1 MMYAEREADLLS
13 SEQRHLWRLCAPSIW
28 TFQRGQDSR
37 PEVSILRTLF
47 DQPRW
52 LEAYHLYDA
61 RGSELFERICELPE
75 YYLTRTENAILSA
88 RGAEMIAAA
97 PVTRIVE
104 LGSGSARKTAHLLRE
119 QVRQR
124 GGGLFAPLDVSLSS
138 LVASR
143 DHIARQFS
151 GLDFLGLQARFED
164 GVAALDH
171 SRPTLFAFLGS
182 TIGNFTRAEFIR
194 FFDHLSAHMAAG
206 DFLLLGVDGIKD
218 KEVLERAYADAQG
231 VTAEFILNVFHNINR
246 IAGSNFDLA
255 KMRYDSR
262 YNTELEQV
270 EMYAVSTARQ
280 EIRFPAHGASFVWP
294 EGDRIMVEISRKFDP
309 LRLEQQLGFFG
320 LRLAKH
326 FTDPRGWFSLLLLRK
341 SGA

>member
-1 MMYAEREADLLS
+1 
-13 SEQRHLWRLCAPSIW
+13 
-28 TFQRGQDSR
+28 
-37 PEVSILRTLF
+37 
-47 DQPRW
+47 
-52 LEAYHLYDA
+52 
-61 RGSELFERICELPE
+61 
-75 YYLTRTENAILSA
+75 
-88 RGAEMIAAA
+88 MIAAA
-97 PVTRIVE
+97 PVARIVE

-206 DFLLLGVDGIKD
+206 DFLLLRGN
-218 KEVLERAYADAQG
+218 L
-231 VTAEFILNVFHNINR
+231 
-246 IAGSNFDLA
+246 
-255 KMRYDSR
+255 
-262 YNTELEQV
+262 
-270 EMYAVSTARQ
+270 
-280 EIRFPAHGASFVWP
+280 
-294 EGDRIMVEISRKFDP
+294 EGDQ
-309 LRLEQQLGFFG
+309 RLL
-320 LRLAKH
+320 
-326 FTDPRGWFSLLLLRK
+326 
-341 SGA
+341 